1 MKAFY
6 CSCGWRVFFENTQCL
21 GCGRWLGFDPRR
33 GSVVALE
40 PAEGDLY
47 LSASMLRPRRYRL
60 CRNHRD
66 YHVCNWLVSADAP
79 QDYCLACGLNEVIPS
94 LAHPKNHLW
103 WRNMEAAKRRLLYT
117 LLKLKLPVLSKQG
130 DPKNG
135 LAFAFLQDCRHNPA
149 VEHDMVFTG
158 HSEGLITVNVMEAD
172 DAARES
178 ERVDLNESY
187 RTLLGHFR
195 HESGHYYWERV
206 VKGNGFLNE
215 FRGLFG
221 DEREHYG
228 KSLSCY
234 HVQPGNNNRHAD
246 YISAYARAHPWED
259 WAETWAHYLH
269 MVDGLE
275 TTRVFS
281 VTNAEPDKDRF
292 QHCLTEWAGV
302 MVMLNELNR
311 SVGQYD
317 AYPFLLSE
325 RIADKLYFVHRTIQ
339 APQTGNSLP
348 PSAGSGPVS
357 PTAG

>member
-6 CSCGWRVFFENTQCL
+6 CTCGWRVFFENTRCL
-21 GCGRWLGFDPRR
+21 GCGRQLGFDPRW

-40 PAEGDLY
+40 PAEGNVY
-47 LSASMLRPRRYRL
+47 PSASVVRPWRYRL
-60 CRNHRD
+60 CRNYRD
-66 YHVCNWLVSADAP
+66 HQVCNWLVSADASH
-79 QDYCLACGLNEVIPS
+79 DYCLACGLNEVIPS

-117 LLKLKLPVLSKQG
+117 LLRLKLPVLSKRD
-130 DPKNG
+130 DPQSG
-135 LAFAFLQDCRHNPA
+135 LAFAFLQDRRHNPA
-149 VEHDMVFTG
+149 VEHEMVLTG

-178 ERVDLNESY
+178 QRVDLNESY

-195 HESGHYYWERV
+195 HESGHYYWEQV
-206 VKGNGFLNE
+206 VKSNDLLDE

-234 HVQPGNNNRHAD
+234 YVQGGDNSWHAD

-275 TTRVFS
+275 TARVFS
-281 VTNAEPDKDRF
+281 ITKAGTDKDNF
-292 QHCLTEWAGV
+292 QQCLSEWAGV
-302 MVMLNELNR
+302 MVMLNELSH

-317 AYPFLLSE
+317 AYPFFLSE
-325 RIADKLYFVHRTIQ
+325 RVANKLHFVHRTIQ
-339 APQTGNSLP
+339 ASQEREALQ
-348 PSAGSGPVS
+348 
-357 PTAG
+357 